1 MRIIPVIFKF
11 NVSAHFTQKIKN
23 KNLNS
28 WFIFCFTMKLSNIL
42 VVYTVP
48 RSREELSA
56 LKAVKTALKENK
68 INYRLAVR
76 EKLSKKLFPNKDLV
90 IAVGGDGTFLIASQ
104 YISDKTLV
112 FGVNSDPKC
121 KEGFFMT
128 AKKNDFKVK
137 LRNIINNNYKIR
149 KLHRIEAY
157 IGNKK
162 IPEPALNEFYV
173 ASEKPYHTARYYLT
187 VRNKRERQKSSGILI
202 STASGSYAWIKSAGG
217 KKLPLQSDKFEYL
230 IREPYYGRTAAKC
243 ALVNGI
249 LNKNEKLGIEF
260 ELGNGIIIADSIGKE
275 YKFKS
280 KQKVTIRLSN
290 KPIHSV
296 SFNSKA

>member
-1 MRIIPVIFKF
+1 
-11 NVSAHFTQKIKN
+11 
-23 KNLNS
+23 
-28 WFIFCFTMKLSNIL
+28 MKLSNIL

-48 RSREELSA
+48 RSREGLSA